1 MPRIAFV
8 IGLEDV
14 FFLSEDYNS
23 AAIDSA
29 PEYFLND
36 GGELGVVEVEIA
48 ATEREKQ
55 DTEQRCVNPYRHG
68 FKLINYK
75 C

>member
-48 ATEREKQ
+48 ATERK
-55 DTEQRCVNPYRHG
+55 
-68 FKLINYK
+68 
-75 C
+75 